1 VLGTAICASGMTSP
15 PAGGG
20 GGGAGCA
27 SGASGSASSGGGA
40 GGGGSTSAGLSK
52 SYQARRE
59 ALFTPRDFLVMGNY
73 QAIVQLFD
81 GKSVA
86 DAVRCYLFP
95 DYLVKKLNGR
105 IPWWR
110 AKEQGHP

>member
-1 VLGTAICASGMTSP
+1 
-15 PAGGG
+15 
-20 GGGAGCA
+20 
-27 SGASGSASSGGGA
+27 
-40 GGGGSTSAGLSK
+40 LSK

>member
-1 VLGTAICASGMTSP
+1 MLR
-15 PAGGG
+15 
-20 GGGAGCA
+20 
-27 SGASGSASSGGGA
+27 GSFFKWPRGPYSSCR
-40 GGGGSTSAGLSK
+40 
-52 SYQARRE
+52 YH
-59 ALFTPRDFLVMGNY
+59 NY

-110 AKEQGHP
+110 AKERGHF